1 MCEVSDSV
9 GCSDNSVEQF
19 QNHIAD
25 DEPLCLDWQKEI
37 EVNGC
42 VGEHQA
48 ECGEETEHHSGSSY
62 GVYLIQVIRNG
73 YSLVSCVDVCIYT
86 AQKVAVHEVISN
98 LLQQSGT
105 ENRYKTID
113 DEAFGSPNVL
123 QGVAEHPNG
132 KHIEEKMRE
141 IAVQES
147 VCYPLP
153 YMVMGSGKEVKAEP
167 LRQIY
172 STRSQN
178 DGCEVA
184 NDVYNQ

>member
-25 DEPLCLDWQKEI
+25 DEPLCLDRQKEI

-62 GVYLIQVIRNG
+62 GVYLVQVIRNG

-86 AQKVAVHEVISN
+86 AQKVAVHEVIRN

-113 DEAFGSPNVL
+113 DEASGSPNVL

-132 KHIEEKMRE
+132 EHIEEK
-141 IAVQES
+141 V
-147 VCYPLP
+147 
-153 YMVMGSGKEVKAEP
+153 
-167 LRQIY
+167 
-172 STRSQN
+172 
-178 DGCEVA
+178 
-184 NDVYNQ
+184 